1 MEFLLGFFVGGIS
14 IAIFLRC
21 DYCLEFVQELWYQT
35 KRMIQ
40 ELWYQTNRMMKRI
53 YNHAGKMRNPFEK

>member
-35 KRMIQ
+35 
-40 ELWYQTNRMMKRI
+40 NRMMKRI